1 MPGVK
6 SSSNTKKNDY
16 LAARR
21 NKIKKKTLK
30 NHKPSTIENKKQF
43 KKFEKLK
50 RKIATKA
57 ELKK

>member
-50 RKIATKA
+50 RKIEK
-57 ELKK
+57 